1 MAKGVIIS
9 AEERAKVIEEKANNP
24 FMSAQQIADKLGLT
38 ERTVSRI
45 IKEEM
50 ASVGEKS
57 KVIADIIDRHD
68 KILLAVDKRILKAVE
83 DKDKEI
89 SLWDLV
95 KVKDSV
101 SKQNQL
107 LTGQATDNI
116 GIKSLD
122 KIISEIIDN
131 D

>member
-45 IKEEM
+45 VKEEM

-57 KVIADIIDRHD
+57 KVIAHIIEEN
-68 KILLAVDKRILKAVE
+68 KLKDVKKVE
-83 DKDKEI
+83 VCPLGLE
-89 SLWDLV
+89 W
-95 KVKDSV
+95 
-101 SKQNQL
+101 
-107 LTGQATDNI
+107 
-116 GIKSLD
+116 
-122 KIISEIIDN
+122 
-131 D
+131 